1 MGEGQH
7 MPGCPVEAHWLERS
21 WGGEQD
27 QGLPGPEASSRR
39 RLKIS

>member
-27 QGLPGPEASSRR
+27 RGSPGLKLPLGGD
-39 RLKIS
+39 